1 MAKTL
6 KGIETVMK
14 TVEAKI
20 AMYHQLFDKAYDKLE
35 AEPQNA
41 EYWNHRLMVLGH
53 RIDMWSDRLSQ
64 LWKDAEEQLL

>member
-20 AMYHQLFDKAYDKLE
+20 AMYHQLFDDAYDKLGS
-35 AEPQNA
+35 EPQNA
-41 EYWNHRLMVLGH
+41 EYWDHRLMVLGH
-53 RIDMWSDRLSQ
+53 KIDLWNDRLRQ
-64 LWKDAEEQLL
+64 LWKAAEGQLL